1 MLLSF
6 NTGVICEAG
15 YSLEE
20 AIVMIKQAGF
30 DAVDFSF
37 WNYKKDLN
45 SDEAKKDFLGFKKIS
60 DENGI
65 VFNQAHA
72 PFPSRVVDDNES
84 EKIFKKIVGAIK
96 CASYLGVKNIVVHP
110 IQHLKYAQEG
120 NPEKLF
126 EMNMEFYKALEPY
139 CKEYNI
145 NVALEN
151 MWQGNGNAPIT
162 KFFPST
168 CGRPKEFVRYLDA
181 LNSKY
186 LVACLDIGHALLVSE
201 DPYDFIKELGH
212 DRLKAL
218 HVHDVD
224 GIFDSHTLPYYGIGK
239 WDRVAKALKEINY
252 DGDFTFEAGC
262 FLKEVPKQLYA
273 DGLTYME
280 RVGRYIMSM
289 IK

>member
-6 NTGVICEAG
+6 NTSVICDAG
-15 YSLEE
+15 YSIEE
-20 AIVMIKQAGF
+20 AIVMIKMAGF

-45 SDEAKKDFLGFKKIS
+45 SDEAKKDFLEFKMIA
-60 DENGI
+60 DENNI

-72 PFPSRVVDDNES
+72 PFPSRVIDDNES

-96 CASYLGVKNIVVHP
+96 CAAILGAKNIVVHP

-151 MWQGNGNAPIT
+151 MWQGNGGKHIT
-162 KFFPST
+162 KIFPST
-168 CGRPKEFVRYLDA
+168 CGKPKEFIEYLDT
-181 LNSKY
+181 LNSECF
-186 LVACLDIGHALLVSE
+186 VACLDIGHALLVSE
-201 DPYDFIKELGH
+201 DPYDFIKELGNE
-212 DRLKAL
+212 RLKAL
-218 HVHDVD
+218 HIHDVD
-224 GIFDSHTLPYYGIGK
+224 GIFDSHTLPYYGVGK
-239 WDRVAKALKEINY
+239 WDRVAKALSDINY
-252 DGDFTFEAGC
+252 EGDFTFEADN
-262 FLKEVPKQLYA
+262 FLSPLPTQLYL
-273 DGLTYME
+273 DGLKFME
-280 RVGRYIMSM
+280 KVGRHIMGM